1 MLGGSG
7 GGGYGGPAYGGPGMF
22 GSPKQPS
29 PNLPLTLTL
38 TLNLPLTL
46 PLPLPLIRYVW
57 QPVRRCWRPASDVR
71 QPVRAAARRASGVR
85 RRCRPAARLRG
96 RCRPS
101 RGPLLVGVA
110 AAPPPGPLGGGWHR
124 SARAALRASPE
135 AAAMGWAL
143 WQPCGYSPAVTALR
157 LEPCGYS
164 PGAGPGEGSCGSTA
178 CHSLAIARLGPPS
191 R

>member
-46 PLPLPLIRYVW
+46 PLPLPLPLPLTLPLPLPLIRYVW

-71 QPVRAAARRASGVR
+71 QPVRAAAWRASGVR

-110 AAPPPGPLGGGWHR
+110 AAPPPGPLGGAGTVRPGPLHEPHR
-124 SARAALRASPE
+124 RLRPW
-135 AAAMGWAL
+135 GG
-143 WQPCGYSPAVTALR
+143 PCGSPAVTALR
-157 LEPCGYS
+157 LQPCD
-164 PGAGPGEGSCGSTA
+164 
-178 CHSLAIARLGPPS
+178 
-191 R
+191 